1 MNLIKYMKE
10 RAHWNLKD
18 IDGETRKARVGRCAV
33 SVAAGPG
40 KAQLSWDQPVDSVRF
55 SHFGDGILCSAFCP
69 WSPGLTPFFKV
80 PTTDLHTLRLP
91 QRGNALEERLCPVH
105 LDVTTPPGES
115 PVRSLGGVV

>member
-1 MNLIKYMKE
+1 MRRVRGC
-10 RAHWNLKD
+10 RAWEGAALL
-18 IDGETRKARVGRCAV
+18 GSACGFSAV
-33 SVAAGPG
+33 LPLWRRHLVFSL
-40 KAQLSWDQPVDSVRF
+40 LSLV
-55 SHFGDGILCSAFCP
+55 P
-69 WSPGLTPFFKV
+69 WANAFFKV

>member
-55 SHFGDGILCSAFCP
+55 SNFGDGILCSAFCP
-69 WSPGLTPFFKV
+69 WSPGLTPFLKYLQQ
-80 PTTDLHTLRLP
+80 TCTH
-91 QRGNALEERLCPVH
+91 
-105 LDVTTPPGES
+105 
-115 PVRSLGGVV
+115 